1 MDHSPESGKTTL
13 DLMADGI
20 LLNGAEYFAKMDEV
34 VKGIV
39 RYGLHRGVAAS
50 WRMSAEPAQ
59 SAREAI
65 SGGY

>member
-1 MDHSPESGKTTL
+1 M

-39 RYGLHRGVAAS
+39 HYGLHRSVAAS

-59 SAREAI
+59 PRP
-65 SGGY
+65 